1 MEEGLSFDCPSGLC
15 TINGG
20 LLMWCRACQQD
31 VPGVVSSSQ
40 NPTVSCVRCGKPLAG
55 AGTGRNRLVVPHIT
69 SRSARTADAIRP
81 PESAP
86 VLSSSVEDF
95 PEFVEQDDWEFEET
109 IRQAQQLL
117 SSVTDESPTGL
128 SQRTSE
134 RTNSS
139 RRPSVERPAVVEPET
154 TASAMPAQAKPS
166 GTWPWV
172 MLAFGLGVFACG
184 AALMGLSL
192 AKGSTPLWQLG
203 LPMVLGGQLAVLFVV
218 IWQLD
223 VVWLSN
229 RATFV
234 ALHSVDE
241 QLRQLQ
247 VRASHHV
254 ANSQDVKTFS
264 RHLAEDVSPHMLLKD
279 LREPNRRAFDAA
291 GETPRRCVTTLI
303 NQSFGRP

>member
-1 MEEGLSFDCPSGLC
+1 MRP
-15 TINGG
+15 
-20 LLMWCRACQQD
+20 A
-31 VPGVVSSSQ
+31 
-40 NPTVSCVRCGKPLAG
+40 
-55 AGTGRNRLVVPHIT
+55 
-69 SRSARTADAIRP
+69 SATLP

-86 VLSSSVEDF
+86 VLSSRVEDF
-95 PEFVEQDDWEFEET
+95 PEFVELDDWEFEET

-117 SSVTDESPTGL
+117 SSVADDSAAGPGAPTC
-128 SQRTSE
+128 E
-134 RTNSS
+134 RANAS
-139 RRPSVERPAVVEPET
+139 RGPRADRLAEVVGPEPI
-154 TASAMPAQAKPS
+154 ASTLPVQAKPS

-192 AKGSTPLWQLG
+192 SKGSTPLWHLG

-247 VRASHHV
+247 VRSRHLV
-254 ANSQDVKTFS
+254 ADPQDAKTFS
-264 RHLAEDVSPHMLLKD
+264 RHRAEEVSPHMLLKG
-279 LREPNRRAFDAA
+279 LRDQIDELSTRMAKPPDAA
-291 GETPRRCVTTLI
+291 
-303 NQSFGRP
+303 

>member
-1 MEEGLSFDCPSGLC
+1 
-15 TINGG
+15 
-20 LLMWCRACQQD
+20 MWCRACQQD

-40 NPTVSCVRCGKPLAG
+40 NPTVCCARCGKPLAG
-55 AGTGRNRLVVPHIT
+55 AGTDRNRLMAPHIPQRGT
-69 SRSARTADAIRP
+69 
-81 PESAP
+81 ESDVSNRAMEP
-86 VLSSSVEDF
+86 AFGRLSNGEDF
-95 PEFVEQDDWEFEET
+95 PEFVELEDWEFEET

-117 SSVTDESPTGL
+117 RSVTDEPLPGVGPRSI
-128 SQRTSE
+128 E
-134 RTNSS
+134 RTNSMRKPHIE
-139 RRPSVERPAVVEPET
+139 RRVQVTSET
-154 TASAMPAQAKPS
+154 PDPPPVGRTKPS

-172 MLAFGLGVFACG
+172 MLAFGLGVFVCG

-192 AKGSTPLWQLG
+192 AKGSPPLWQLG

-247 VRASHHV
+247 VRSNHHV
-254 ANSQDVKTFS
+254 AEPQDAKTFS
-264 RHLAEDVSPHMLLKD
+264 RHLAEDVSPHLLLKN
-279 LREPNRRAFDAA
+279 LREQIDQLSAQLTKPKDAA
-291 GETPRRCVTTLI
+291 
-303 NQSFGRP
+303 

>member
-1 MEEGLSFDCPSGLC
+1 MAPHLPQRGTPCDVTNGALDPSCGRPS
-15 TINGG
+15 NG
-20 LLMWCRACQQD
+20 
-31 VPGVVSSSQ
+31 
-40 NPTVSCVRCGKPLAG
+40 
-55 AGTGRNRLVVPHIT
+55 
-69 SRSARTADAIRP
+69 
-81 PESAP
+81 
-86 VLSSSVEDF
+86 EDF
-95 PEFVEQDDWEFEET
+95 PEFVELEDWEFEET

-117 SSVTDESPTGL
+117 RSVTDEPSPGL
-128 SQRTSE
+128 GPRFTE
-134 RTNSS
+134 RANSM
-139 RRPSVERPAVVEPET
+139 RKPHVERRVPVASETPDLPPAGRT
-154 TASAMPAQAKPS
+154 KPS

-192 AKGSTPLWQLG
+192 AKGSPQLWQLG

-247 VRASHHV
+247 VRSDHHV
-254 ANSQDVKTFS
+254 AEPQDAKTFA
-264 RHLAEDVSPHMLLKD
+264 RHLAEDVSPHLLLKN
-279 LREPNRRAFDAA
+279 LREQMDQLSAQLTKPKDAA
-291 GETPRRCVTTLI
+291 
-303 NQSFGRP
+303 